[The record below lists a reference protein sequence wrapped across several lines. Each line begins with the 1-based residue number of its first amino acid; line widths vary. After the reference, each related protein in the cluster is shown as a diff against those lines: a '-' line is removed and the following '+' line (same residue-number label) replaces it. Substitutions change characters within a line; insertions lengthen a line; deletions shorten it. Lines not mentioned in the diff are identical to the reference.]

1 MSDNSYEYMIK
12 QKSEGA
18 ALIKKLS
25 AAALYLVF
33 AIVTCTLSII
43 FPPIELRLFCL
54 FLSVAATAFLI
65 FVTWRFL
72 CVEYEFLIESGDL
85 TVTIIY
91 GKLSR
96 KKLLRVPISSISEM
110 GDYNDEAYEEISKL
124 SIQKNYICLSSLS
137 APTVFY
143 ALFDE
148 EKDRCILYF
157 DVTERAAELLKKL
170 NSGAF
175 RAAAKRVNHSNQ
187 Q

>member
-1 MSDNSYEYMIK
+1 MSDNSYEYIIK
-12 QKSEGA
+12 QKNEGVVIA
-18 ALIKKLS
+18 KKLTV
-25 AAALYLVF
+25 AALYVIF

-43 FPPIELRLFCL
+43 FPPVELRLFCL
-54 FLSVAATAFLI
+54 FISIAATALTVFI
-65 FVTWRFL
+65 TWRFL
-72 CVEYEFLIESGDL
+72 CVEYEFLIEGGDL
-85 TVTIIY
+85 TVTVIY

-96 KKLLRVPISSISEM
+96 KKLLCIPVNSISEM
-110 GDYNDEAYEEISKL
+110 GDYNDEAYGEISKL
-124 SIQKNYICLSSLS
+124 SIQKNYICLSSLA

-148 EKDRCILYF
+148 DKDRCILYF

-175 RAAAKRVNHSNQ
+175 RAAAKRMSDRNQ